1 MIIGRYDGVVSAK
14 RQVAFPSKFR
24 QALGDRLIITKGL
37 DTNLLIVSEERW
49 QTLLEGTEDKP
60 FIDQSTR
67 QVQRYLFGNAT
78 ELELDAKGR
87 FILPEYLKEW
97 AKIVTEVLFV
107 GVDRYVE
114 VWSKEVW
121 NTQEQAVA
129 TQIQEIAQKVV
140 GSEHE

>member
-1 MIIGRYDGVVSAK
+1 MVIGRYDGVVSAK
-14 RQVAFPSKFR
+14 RQIAFPSKFR

-60 FIDQSTR
+60 FIDQNTR
-67 QVQRYLFGNAT
+67 QIQRYLFGNAT

-97 AKIVTEVLFV
+97 AKMGSEILFV

-114 VWSKEVW
+114 VWSKEIW
-121 NTQEQAVA
+121 NIQEQAVA
-129 TQIQEIAQKVV
+129 TQIQDIAQKVV